1 MHDPGTNAQLRLHA
15 HKTVRTYGEEIRE
28 VIMLKVAQPGVVVS
42 DVNAHTGRLI
52 ANVHGGD
59 GARARSGMM
68 RPPNGQGAGIDP
80 HLGRRPTV
88 TSSSLVTPGPV
99 RGRPRATS
107 IDGITLRLWDG
118 VQVDRRPYR

>member
-1 MHDPGTNAQLRLHA
+1 M
-15 HKTVRTYGEEIRE
+15 
-28 VIMLKVAQPGVVVS
+28 IMLKVPQPGVVVS

-107 IDGITLRLWDG
+107 IDGITLSDGECHGERAPSRRYGRLWDG